1 MTPLVRLF
9 SRPITGAAQPL
20 PCRLL
25 LRIASW
31 PFGPAGSF
39 AQAGQ
44 TQQAS
49 HCRHIQMRWL
59 VPVHWMH
66 GWLPTSARSGP
77 RPGVGCL
84 RWRFLRVGVEG
95 SAAWRS
101 TESESSGSFES
112 LLRAPFPVMFRL
124 AHLLG
129 ADDPEDVA
137 QEAFARLHRRWSEL
151 RDRPAVGGYL
161 RTIVVN
167 LVRSRQRHLTMA
179 RRRRE
184 VPDRTEVDSA
194 ETTALDRVTDGDILS
209 ALRALSP
216 RHREALV
223 LRYWLDLSE
232 RQIADAMG
240 TSIGTAKPPCPVGC
254 RSYEP
259 LWRIS
264 EACDAQPRKPLWGP
278 PERR

>member
-1 MTPLVRLF
+1 MTQGPIAPGERL
-9 SRPITGAAQPL
+9 GAEEPVSA
-20 PCRLL
+20 
-25 LRIASW
+25 AS
-31 PFGPAGSF
+31 GGGSF
-39 AQAGQ
+39 G
-44 TQQAS
+44 
-49 HCRHIQMRWL
+49 
-59 VPVHWMH
+59 
-66 GWLPTSARSGP
+66 
-77 RPGVGCL
+77 
-84 RWRFLRVGVEG
+84 VGVEG

-101 TESESSGSFES
+101 TESGSSGSFES
-112 LLRAPFPVMFRL
+112 LFGAQFPVMFRL

-184 VPDRTEVDSA
+184 VPDRTEVESA
-194 ETTALDRVTDGDILS
+194 ETTALDRVADGDILS

-240 TSIGTAKPPCPVGC
+240 TSVGTAKSHLSRG
-254 RSYEP
+254 RSV
-259 LWRIS
+259 LRAALADI
-264 EACDAQPRKPLWGP
+264 GGV
-278 PERR
+278 